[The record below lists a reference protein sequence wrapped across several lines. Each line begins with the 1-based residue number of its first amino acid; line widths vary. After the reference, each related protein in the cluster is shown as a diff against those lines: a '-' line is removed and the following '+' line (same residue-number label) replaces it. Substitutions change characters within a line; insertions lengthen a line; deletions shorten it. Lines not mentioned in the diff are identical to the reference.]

1 MELYLRIENIL
12 KGSRK
17 WCTRDKSRSVTCSSE
32 VVKRSLCR
40 LVWEVR
46 WTKSKSASYQC
57 GTADRAG
64 RAASDPATRR
74 LEGKAD
80 ECRTNRN
87 PGKKHYY
94 MSDSVPVKG
103 VTAVLHAREDVQHA
117 SSGDTEELS
126 RRCECSSVAQTG
138 QKYEP
143 GVGIR
148 YDVILRSL
156 RKRRSGEHDE
166 QDPACEIN
174 TLGAKRLSSS
184 VERSIPR
191 QQWSG

>member
-1 MELYLRIENIL
+1 MELCLRIENIL

-17 WCTRDKSRSVTCSSE
+17 WFTRDKSRSVTCSSE

-46 WTKSKSASYQC
+46 WMKSRAHGIQC
-57 GTADRAG
+57 GTADSSGSSSVGSCYTKAG
-64 RAASDPATRR
+64 RKSWSMQNTR
-74 LEGKAD
+74 K
-80 ECRTNRN
+80 
-87 PGKKHYY
+87 PGKEHYY
-94 MSDSVPVKG
+94 MSDSVPVKR
-103 VTAVLHAREDVQHA
+103 VTAVLHAREDVQRA
-117 SSGDTEELS
+117 SSGDSEELS
-126 RRCECSSVAQTG
+126 RRCECRSVAHTG

-156 RKRRSGEHDE
+156 LKRRSGEHDE
-166 QDPACEIN
+166 RDLGCEIN

-191 QQWSG
+191 QQ